1 MATRSPTA
9 PPSLAAART
18 KPEPAGPMTVIEPAE
33 GTHWPNLREL
43 WRYRDTLYFMARRDV
58 AVRYKQTVI
67 GLLWVILQP
76 VAFALVYTAFIG
88 LIGSIP
94 SQGVPYGVFALTGMT
109 VWLPFATGLTRVSE
123 STVAGAPLIS
133 KIWFPRLIIPLA
145 AIGPAV
151 VDLVA
156 SALVLLVAMLVFGVV
171 PDPKILLLPVA
182 AVLACVAALGIGL
195 WFSAIS
201 VRYRDVQ
208 QIVPFMLLVLLFLTP
223 IIYPFEVV
231 PARLQAVYSVNPL
244 VGMVE
249 FFRWTV
255 IPAAPFPGTHL
266 AITLA
271 FMAVVLPTGLLYYER
286 RQHLFAD
293 VI

>member
-1 MATRSPTA
+1 MATG
-9 PPSLAAART
+9 T
-18 KPEPAGPMTVIEPAE
+18 KAEPVGPMTVIEPAE
-33 GTHWPNLREL
+33 GIHWPNMGEL
-43 WRYRDTLYFMARRDV
+43 WRYRDTLYFLARRDV
-58 AVRYKQTVI
+58 AVRYKQTVV
-67 GLLWVILQP
+67 GLVWVVLQP
-76 VAFALVYTAFIG
+76 IAFALVYTAFIS
-88 LIGSIP
+88 LVGSVP

-109 VWLPFATGLTRVSE
+109 VWLPFGMALTRVSE

-151 VDLVA
+151 IDLAA
-156 SALVLLVAMLVFGVV
+156 STGVLLVTMLVFGVI
-171 PDPKILLLPVA
+171 PEPKILLLPVA
-182 AVLACVAALGIGL
+182 ALVACSAALGIGL

-201 VRYRDVQ
+201 VRYRDIQ
-208 QIVPFMLLVLLFLTP
+208 QIVPFLLLLLLFLTP

-231 PARLQAVYSVNPL
+231 PARLQTIYSFNPL

-255 IPAAPFPGTHL
+255 IPSAPFPGSHL
-266 AITLA
+266 AITLV
-271 FMAVVLPTGLLYYER
+271 FIAVVVPTGLLYYER

>member
-1 MATRSPTA
+1 MATRTKAVP
-9 PPSLAAART
+9 AR
-18 KPEPAGPMTVIEPAE
+18 PITVIEPA
-33 GTHWPNLREL
+33 GKGLHWPNMREL

-76 VAFALVYTAFIG
+76 IAFALVYTAFIG

-109 VWLPFATGLTRVSE
+109 VWLPFGTGLTRVSE

-133 KIWFPRLIIPLA
+133 KIWFPRLIIPLS
-145 AIGPAV
+145 AIGPAII
-151 VDLVA
+151 DLAA
-156 SALVLLVAMLVFGVV
+156 STLVLLVVMLLFGVI
-171 PDPKILLLPVA
+171 PEPKILLLPAAALVA
-182 AVLACVAALGIGL
+182 FLAALGIGL
-195 WFSAIS
+195 WFSAVS
-201 VRYRDVQ
+201 VRYRDIQ
-208 QIVPFMLLVLLFLTP
+208 QIVPFLLLVFLFLTP

-231 PARLQAVYSVNPL
+231 PARLQAIYSVNPL

-255 IPAAPFPGTHL
+255 IPDAPFPDLRL
-266 AITLA
+266 AFTLA
-271 FMAVVLPTGLLYYER
+271 FFAIVVPSGLLYYER

>member
-1 MATRSPTA
+1 
-9 PPSLAAART
+9 
-18 KPEPAGPMTVIEPAE
+18 
-33 GTHWPNLREL
+33 
-43 WRYRDTLYFMARRDV
+43 
-58 AVRYKQTVI
+58 
-67 GLLWVILQP
+67 
-76 VAFALVYTAFIG
+76 VYAAFIG

-109 VWLPFATGLTRVSE
+109 VWLPFGSGLTRVSE
-123 STVAGAPLIS
+123 STVSGAPLIS
-133 KIWFPRLIIPLA
+133 KIWFPRLIIPLS

-151 VDLVA
+151 IDLAA
-156 SALVLLVAMLVFGVV
+156 SALVLLVVMLLFGVI
-171 PDPKILLLPVA
+171 PEPKIVLLPVA
-182 AVLACVAALGIGL
+182 ALVAFTASLGIGL

-201 VRYRDVQ
+201 VRYRDIQ
-208 QIVPFMLLVLLFLTP
+208 QIVPFLLLVLLFLTP

-231 PARLQAVYSVNPL
+231 PPRLQAIYSLNPL

-255 IPAAPFPGTHL
+255 IPDAPFPDVRFAITIAFL
-266 AITLA
+266 AI
-271 FMAVVLPTGLLYYER
+271 VVPSGLLFFER

>member
-1 MATRSPTA
+1 MATR
-9 PPSLAAART
+9 T
-18 KPEPAGPMTVIEPAE
+18 KAEPARPITVIEPA
-33 GTHWPNLREL
+33 GKGLHWPNMREL

-76 VAFALVYTAFIG
+76 IAFALVYTAFIG

-109 VWLPFATGLTRVSE
+109 VWLPFGTGLTRVSE
-123 STVAGAPLIS
+123 STVAGSPLIS
-133 KIWFPRLIIPLA
+133 KIWFPRLIIPLS
-145 AIGPAV
+145 AIGPAII
-151 VDLVA
+151 DLAA
-156 SALVLLVAMLVFGVV
+156 STLVLLVVMLLFGVI
-171 PDPKILLLPVA
+171 PEPKILLLPA
-182 AVLACVAALGIGL
+182 AALVAFLAAIGIGL
-195 WFSAIS
+195 WFSAVS
-201 VRYRDVQ
+201 VRYRDIQ
-208 QIVPFMLLVLLFLTP
+208 QIVPFLLLVLLFLTP

-231 PARLQAVYSVNPL
+231 PIRLQAIYSVNPL

-255 IPAAPFPGTHL
+255 IPDAPFPDLRL

-271 FMAVVLPTGLLYYER
+271 FLAIVVPSGLLYYER

>member
-1 MATRSPTA
+1 M
-9 PPSLAAART
+9 
-18 KPEPAGPMTVIEPAE
+18 
-33 GTHWPNLREL
+33 
-43 WRYRDTLYFMARRDV
+43 
-58 AVRYKQTVI
+58 RYKQTVV
-67 GLLWVILQP
+67 GLLWVVLQP
-76 VAFALVYTAFIG
+76 VAFALVYAAFLS

-109 VWLPFATGLTRVSE
+109 VWLFFSMGLSRVSE
-123 STVAGAPLIS
+123 SAVAGSDLIS

-156 SALVLLVAMLVFGVV
+156 SSFVLVAVMLVFGVV
-171 PDPKILLLPVA
+171 PEAKILLLPVA
-182 AVLACVAALGIGL
+182 GLVAGLTALGIGL
-195 WFSAIS
+195 WFCAIS
-201 VRYRDVQ
+201 VRYRDIQ
-208 QIVPFMLLVLLFLTP
+208 QLVPFLLQVLLFLTP
-223 IIYPFEVV
+223 IIYPFELV
-231 PARLQAVYSVNPL
+231 PERLQTLYSINPL

-249 FFRWTV
+249 LFRWTA
-255 IPAAPFPGTHL
+255 IPAAPFPGAHV

-271 FMAVVLPTGLLYYER
+271 FIAVVLPSGLIYYER

>member
-1 MATRSPTA
+1 MATS
-9 PPSLAAART
+9 T
-18 KPEPAGPMTVIEPAE
+18 KAEQTRPITVIEPV
-33 GTHWPNLREL
+33 GKGLHWPNMGEL

-76 VAFALVYTAFIG
+76 IAFALVYAAFIG

-109 VWLPFATGLTRVSE
+109 VWLPFGIALTKVSE
-123 STVAGAPLIS
+123 STVAGSMLIS

-145 AIGPAV
+145 AIGPAI
-151 VDLVA
+151 VDLMA
-156 SALVLLVAMLVFGVV
+156 STLVLLVVMLLFGVI

-182 AVLACVAALGIGL
+182 AMVAFLAALGIGL
-195 WFSAIS
+195 WFSAIA
-201 VRYRDVQ
+201 VRYRDIQ

-231 PARLQAVYSVNPL
+231 PARLQDLYSLNPL

-255 IPAAPFPGTHL
+255 IPDAPFPELRL

-271 FMAVVLPTGLLYYER
+271 FIAVVVPTGLLFYER

>member
-1 MATRSPTA
+1 MATRTKAGP
-9 PPSLAAART
+9 AA
-18 KPEPAGPMTVIEPAE
+18 PMTVIEPAT
-33 GTHWPNLREL
+33 GIHWPKLGEL
-43 WRYRDTLYFMARRDV
+43 WRYRDTLYFLARRDI
-58 AVRYKQTVI
+58 AVRYKQTLV
-67 GLLWVILQP
+67 GLVWVVLQP
-76 VAFALVYTAFIG
+76 IAFALVYAAFLS

-109 VWLPFATGLTRVSE
+109 VWLFFAMGLTRVSD
-123 STVAGAPLIS
+123 STVSGADLIS

-151 VDLVA
+151 IDLVA
-156 SALVLLVAMLVFGVV
+156 SALVLLVVMLIFGVV
-171 PDPKILLLPVA
+171 PEPKILLLPGA
-182 AVLACVAALGIGL
+182 AVVAGFAALGIGL

-201 VRYRDVQ
+201 VRYRDIQ
-208 QIVPFMLLVLLFLTP
+208 QLVPFLLQVLLFLTP
-223 IIYPFEVV
+223 IIYPFELV
-231 PARLQAVYSVNPL
+231 PARLQTIYLFNPL

-255 IPAAPFPGTHL
+255 LPDAPFPGSHL
-266 AITLA
+266 AITLV
-271 FMAVVLPTGLLYYER
+271 FIAVVVPTGLIYYER

>member
-1 MATRSPTA
+1 MAGHDSAGSMRPT
-9 PPSLAAART
+9 
-18 KPEPAGPMTVIEPAE
+18 TVIEPAR
-33 GTHWPNLREL
+33 GIHWPNVAEL
-43 WRYRDTLYFMARRDV
+43 WRYRDTLYFLARRDV
-58 AVRYKQTVI
+58 AVRYKQTVV

-76 VAFALVYTAFIG
+76 VAFALVYTAF
-88 LIGSIP
+88 LSLVGSVP
-94 SQGVPYGVFALTGMT
+94 SQGVPYGVFALSGMT
-109 VWLPFATGLTRVSE
+109 VWLFFSMGLTRVSE
-123 STVAGAPLIS
+123 STVAGATLIS
-133 KIWFPRLIIPLA
+133 KIWFPRLIIPLS

-156 SALVLLVAMLVFGVV
+156 STFVLLGAMLVFGVV
-171 PDPKILLLPVA
+171 PEPKILLLPGAALVA
-182 AVLACVAALGIGL
+182 ALTALGIGL

-201 VRYRDVQ
+201 VRYRDIQ
-208 QIVPFMLLVLLFLTP
+208 QLVPFLLQVLLFLTP

-231 PARLQAVYSVNPL
+231 PARLQMIYSVNPL

-255 IPAAPFPGTHL
+255 IPDAPFPGSHL
-266 AITLA
+266 AITLVFIA
-271 FMAVVLPTGLLYYER
+271 IVVPTGLLYYER

>member
-1 MATRSPTA
+1 MATR
-9 PPSLAAART
+9 T
-18 KPEPAGPMTVIEPAE
+18 KAEPVAPMTVIEPAE
-33 GTHWPNLREL
+33 GIHWPNMGEL
-43 WRYRDTLYFMARRDV
+43 WRYRDTLYFLARRDV
-58 AVRYKQTVI
+58 AVRYKQTVV
-67 GLLWVILQP
+67 GLVWVILQP
-76 VAFALVYTAFIG
+76 IAFALVYTAFIG
-88 LIGSIP
+88 FIGSVP

-109 VWLPFATGLTRVSE
+109 VWLPFAMGLTRVSE

-133 KIWFPRLIIPLA
+133 KIWFPRLIIPLS

-151 VDLVA
+151 IDLAA
-156 SALVLLVAMLVFGVV
+156 SSLVLLVAMLVFGVV
-171 PDPKILLLPVA
+171 PDPKILLLPGAALVA
-182 AVLACVAALGIGL
+182 CLAALGIGL

-201 VRYRDVQ
+201 VRYRDIQ
-208 QIVPFMLLVLLFLTP
+208 QIVPFLLLVLLFLTP
-223 IIYPFEVV
+223 IIYPFEIV
-231 PARLQAVYSVNPL
+231 PAQLQTIYAVNPL

-255 IPAAPFPGTHL
+255 IPSAPFPGSHF

-271 FMAVVLPTGLLYYER
+271 FIAIVVPTGLLYYER